1 MNNKLCIACKKTI
14 HPDANYCPEC
24 SSFQAGW
31 KNTLRYIATISA
43 ALSLFIAALFYIV
56 ENTYEGY
63 IAIAWED
70 EIKVLSLKSTDGITI
85 ANIGDGNIYISHLNY
100 KSLPIASMV
109 TEDIGFQSNRR
120 IDSVLPKG
128 QVLRYELSET
138 IPYPYDIV
146 HSKSDSEWRELLQRA
161 YKTKDKCVSR
171 IIYLR
176 DGPSLSL
183 LKSSVGINLNTFK
196 AEADLY
202 YYSIEKGKNMKHTIP
217 VVGAVGVS
225 YAEECIKNK

>member
-1 MNNKLCIACKKTI
+1 MNNKLCIACKKAI

-31 KNTLRYIATISA
+31 KNTLRYLATMSA
-43 ALSLFIAALFYIV
+43 ALSLFIAALYYV
-56 ENTYEGY
+56 VVNTYGGY
-63 IAIAWED
+63 KAMAWED
-70 EIKVLSLKSTDGITI
+70 EVKVLSLKSTDGITI

-100 KSLPIASMV
+100 KSLPIANMI
-109 TEDIGFQSNRR
+109 TKDIGFESNRR

-161 YKTKDKCVSR
+161 FKTKDKCVSR

-176 DGPSLSL
+176 DGPSLL
-183 LKSSVGINLNTFK
+183 LKPFAGININTFK
-196 AEADLY
+196 AEAVLH
-202 YYSIEKGKNMKHTIP
+202 YYSIEKGKNMELTIP

-225 YAEECIKNK
+225 YAEECVKNK